1 MIWFLCSY
9 FDVASCGELPV
20 ISSETVDNVVTT
32 SELLVV
38 TSNET
43 LENKEKLL
51 KEIDKGKVKEK

>member
-1 MIWFLCSY
+1 M
-9 FDVASCGELPV
+9 
-20 ISSETVDNVVTT
+20 VTT